1 MSEILNKGDYFTTF
15 HLTSDYHHI
24 KLHQENC
31 QFIGFEW
38 IFLDDFLD
46 GISNFVFYHSA
57 WHQNVV
63 SIKVLRPFT
72 KRLRGSGI
80 KAIIYID
87 DGIPAFWGN
96 EIAKYVTERV
106 RNDLHSGEF
115 VTKNK
120 KNNFNPTAR
129 VNWLG
134 KIIYTKELTLKRLGF
149 LKVDL
154 GSIWLPLIFLGEL
167 I

>member
-1 MSEILNKGDYFTTF
+1 MAAVKKIRLVLELRHVNKHIKQQILLQNLSTLSEILNKGDYFTTF

-87 DGIPAFWGN
+87 DGIPVF
-96 EIAKYVTERV
+96 
-106 RNDLHSGEF
+106 
-115 VTKNK
+115 
-120 KNNFNPTAR
+120 
-129 VNWLG
+129 
-134 KIIYTKELTLKRLGF
+134 
-149 LKVDL
+149 
-154 GSIWLPLIFLGEL
+154 
-167 I
+167 